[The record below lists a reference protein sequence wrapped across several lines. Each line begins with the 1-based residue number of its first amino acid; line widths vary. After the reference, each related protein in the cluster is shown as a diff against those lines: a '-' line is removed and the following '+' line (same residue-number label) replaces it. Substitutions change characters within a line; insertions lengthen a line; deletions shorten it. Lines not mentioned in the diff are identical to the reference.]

1 MDDILGAIMK
11 GAIEAQRAQSGRSTQ
26 SDPMAD
32 LIGGILGGQ
41 QQRRQPVQPTQPDI
55 TDIIGQIMGGGAAQ
69 QRQQPVQPQQPGIN
83 DLIGAIMG
91 GSSRHDTGQA
101 GGLGDLIGILG
112 GGSRRQSA
120 NPIAQIVAQR
130 FGIPPALAQA
140 AVSFLM
146 ARMMK
151 NMMAQRQAPRQMPS
165 QPSQDDWGIG
175 RAKPQGSEDINI
187 DDLLDSLDDESTFDE
202 RMDQTGMAEE
212 FAEKANI
219 DKKQAGGILKGI
231 LEQLG
236 AHRAVPEP
244 VRAQPDSLEDLID
257 AW

>member
-112 GGSRRQSA
+112 GGGRQSV

-151 NMMAQRQAPRQMPS
+151 NMMAQRRAPQQQA
-165 QPSQDDWGIG
+165 PSQDEWGIG
-175 RAKPQGSEDINI
+175 RAKPQGPEDINL

-236 AHRAVPEP
+236 AQRAVPEP
-244 VRAQPDSLEDLID
+244 VQAQPNSLEDLID